1 MLEGQVY
8 REGARGT
15 GSWGRG
21 ARGSKNWDKSGEVV
35 VGSGG
40 GSKRG
45 GGRAREIVWGEG
57 K

>member
-35 VGSGG
+35 VGAEGDQ
-40 GSKRG
+40 RG
-45 GGRAREIVWGEG
+45 GGGELER
-57 K
+57 